1 MESYKSYNKLFLYI
15 SVSSDLT
22 EAQIREIDLQV
33 KQNQEVL
40 CLSVKQLPVKSKRI
54 VKRLKSYTILLFI
67 LSQPLVPCATAGA
80 VMLPISTGIHT
91 LSYKN
96 IQKDTSNKHFYPKIA
111 QIDDVKRDKLIL
123 TNPKKFDIDFN
134 SDPTMEELILE
145 LRGGGVVEFF
155 IVILTFVTFMKFY
168 GADAFLQIQNP
179 MPLPQNQP
187 GFSWENNP
195 FRFKNVD
202 PYPYRSS
209 SMGPT
214 TAYAMHKPSSM
225 PQTEYSGLTKSE
237 RRQLPDPM
245 GRDRAINIE
254 GYPKLELRY
263 NQIYYKTPKHGQ
275 DHGLP
280 VGANDKT
287 PKTESNALALRDSLL
302 EMPNKED
309 IIWYTDGQYQGGTER
324 GCASVNLYDPE
335 TGVIAV
341 YAKQSDGSNLFL
353 TTCTLTDK
361 EIDHLESTNGNFV
374 TQKIL
379 EQQNWVKNDIIF
391 VNPMYENNLMDKNKP
406 MDANSSPGFTS
417 INSFESDV
425 MGITPIDNSEF
436 NNLF

>member
-1 MESYKSYNKLFLYI
+1 MTLFLYI
-15 SVSSDLT
+15 SVSSNLT

-33 KQNQEVL
+33 KQNQDVL
-40 CLSVKQLPVKSKRI
+40 CLFVKQLPVKSKRTL
-54 VKRLKSYTILLFI
+54 KKLKSYSILIYI

-80 VMLPISTGIHT
+80 VMLPIPTGIHT

-96 IQKDTSNKHFYPKIA
+96 IEKNTSNKHFYPKIA
-111 QIDDVKRDKLIL
+111 QINEVKIEKLIL

-145 LRGGGVVEFF
+145 LRGGGVVEVFV
-155 IVILTFVTFMKFY
+155 VIIAFVAFMKFY

-179 MPLPQNQP
+179 MPQNQR
-187 GFSWENNP
+187 GASWGNNP
-195 FRFKNVD
+195 FRYKNVD

-214 TAYAMHKPSSM
+214 TSYAIHKPSSM

-245 GRDRAINIE
+245 GRDRAINID

-263 NQIYYKTPKHGQ
+263 NQIYYKTPKHGP

-280 VGANDKT
+280 VGADDKS
-287 PKTESNALALRDSLL
+287 PKTEANALALRDSLL
-302 EMPNKED
+302 EMPNKEN
-309 IIWYTDGQYQGGTER
+309 IIWYTDGQYQGGTDR
-324 GCASVNLYDPE
+324 GCDSVNLYDPE

-341 YAKQSDGSNLFL
+341 YPKQPDGSNLFL
-353 TTCTLTDK
+353 TTCKLTRK

-379 EQQNWVKNDIIF
+379 EQQNWVKNDITF
-391 VNPMYENNLMDKNKP
+391 VNPIYENNS

-425 MGITPIDNSEF
+425 MSITPIDNSEF

>member
-1 MESYKSYNKLFLYI
+1 MTLFLYI
-15 SVSSDLT
+15 SVSSNLT
-22 EAQIREIDLQV
+22 KAEIREIDLQV
-33 KQNQEVL
+33 KQNQDVL
-40 CLSVKQLPVKSKRI
+40 CLFVKQLPVKSK
-54 VKRLKSYTILLFI
+54 KTLKKLKSYSILIYI
-67 LSQPLVPCATAGA
+67 LSQPLVPCATA
-80 VMLPISTGIHT
+80 VMLPIPTGTTGIHT

-145 LRGGGVVEFF
+145 LRGGGVIEVFVAI
-155 IVILTFVTFMKFY
+155 IVFVAFLKFN

-179 MPLPQNQP
+179 MPENQR
-187 GFSWENNP
+187 GASWWNNP
-195 FRFKNVD
+195 FPYKNVD

-245 GRDRAINIE
+245 GRDRAINID
-254 GYPKLELRY
+254 GYPKLELQY
-263 NQIYYKTPKHGQ
+263 NQIYYKTPKHGK

-280 VGANDKT
+280 VGANRKT
-287 PKTESNALALRDSLL
+287 PKTEANALALRDSLL
-302 EMPNKED
+302 EMPNREE

-324 GCASVNLYDPE
+324 GCDTVNLYDPE

-341 YAKQSDGSNLFL
+341 YQQQPDGSNLFL

-374 TQKIL
+374 TQEIL
-379 EQQNWVKNDIIF
+379 EQQNWVKNDITF
-391 VNPMYENNLMDKNKP
+391 VNPIYENNP